1 MDLVLCYKSYPA
13 KMSLGAMKNFKDETG
28 LDLWC
33 TLLQFIECF
42 GLSDGESTV
51 TRLRKLQ
58 QIVDFHT
65 AAKLIHSLVK
75 SESSGIPLCE
85 IEDAM
90 YRCGWMP
97 NDNDQT
103 NPWPLIIVSIA
114 HKIDKQFTDSTP
126 KKKADTS
133 EAQAKT

>member
-13 KMSLGAMKNFKDETG
+13 KMSLGAMKHFRDETG

-42 GLSDGESTV
+42 TLSGDEPTT

-58 QIVDFHT
+58 QIIDFHT

-75 SESSGIPLCE
+75 FESNGVPLAE

-90 YRCGWMP
+90 FRCGWMP

-103 NPWPLIIVSIA
+103 NPWPLVIVSLA
-114 HKIDKQFTDSTP
+114 HKIDSQFTATAP
-126 KKKADTS
+126 KKKADI
-133 EAQAKT
+133 